1 MICLGELPPNFSP
14 SKISNCSC
22 TSLSLWTAAN
32 PVTTWVKLQNFNNH
46 RERERDRD
54 RQRERER
61 ERQTEREREH
71 STKQETEKK
80 EKEIKLLTAYGCH
93 LNCRWVQMQQNNFS

>member
-46 RERERDRD
+46 TERERETETDRERERERD
-54 RQRERER
+54 RQRERE
-61 ERQTEREREH
+61 
-71 STKQETEKK
+71 ST
-80 EKEIKLLTAYGCH
+80 
-93 LNCRWVQMQQNNFS
+93 QQNKKQKRKKKKLNF